1 MLSLRLALADLWHER
16 GLAACFI
23 VALAAIMAP
32 LLVLLGLKTGIVD
45 TMRAQLLE
53 DPRMRE
59 ISSLGNR
66 TLGEP
71 EIEALRQ
78 VPGLVFVVGRTRQ
91 LAATATLA
99 RADGS
104 QAVTAELIATG
115 PGDPLIAPLAAPLA
129 DGEAVLS
136 AAAARRMALGPGDK
150 FRLAVQ
156 RRLGEQVEG
165 KALTLTVTGIAPAAA
180 FGREGAFVSVDLLA
194 ALEDYRDGRPVPRL
208 GWDGPNTLVLRA
220 FAGFRAVAGGIEAV
234 APAAARLEALGYTV
248 STRADEIETV
258 LRLDRNL
265 SAIFL
270 IVAVIGGTGFALS
283 LGASLIGHVARKRGE
298 LSLLRFMGLSTGGMA
313 GFPLFQGVAIAILGT
328 GLAVVVFLGAA
339 EVINARFSEG
349 LPGGGAL
356 CRLYPPQVAAV
367 AGLALAVA
375 VAASSLAGVRAA
387 RVEPGEGVRHG

>member
-32 LLVLLGLKTGIVD
+32 LLVLLGLKTGIID

-66 TLGEP
+66 SLGDD
-71 EIEALRQ
+71 EIRRLAE

-104 QAVTAELIATG
+104 RAVTAELVASAA
-115 PGDPLIAPLAAPLA
+115 GDPLIAPLTAPTG
-129 DGEAVLS
+129 DGEAILS
-136 AAAARRMALGPGDK
+136 EEAARRMALAPGDMI
-150 FRLAVQ
+150 RLAVQ
-156 RRLGEQVEG
+156 RRLGDQVEG
-165 KALTLTVTGIAPAAA
+165 KSLSLRITGIAPLAA

-208 GWDGPNTLVLRA
+208 GWAGPNTLTLRA
-220 FAGFRAVAGGIEAV
+220 FAGFRAVAATIEDV
-234 APAAARLEALGYTV
+234 APTAARLEALGYTV
-248 STRADEIETV
+248 TTRAEEIETV

-270 IVAVIGGTGFALS
+270 IIAVIGGSGFALS
-283 LGASLIGHVARKRGE
+283 LGASLIGHVARKRRE

-313 GFPLFQGVAIAILGT
+313 AFPLFQGGAIALG
-328 GLAVVVFLGAA
+328 GAILAVLVFLGAA
-339 EVINARFSEG
+339 ATINLQFSAG
-349 LPGGGAL
+349 LPGGGDL
-356 CRLYPPQVAAV
+356 CRLDGGQIGAV
-367 AGLALAVA
+367 VGLALAVA
-375 VAASSLAGVRAA
+375 FGASALAGFRAA
-387 RVEPGEGVRHG
+387 GVEPGEGVRHG